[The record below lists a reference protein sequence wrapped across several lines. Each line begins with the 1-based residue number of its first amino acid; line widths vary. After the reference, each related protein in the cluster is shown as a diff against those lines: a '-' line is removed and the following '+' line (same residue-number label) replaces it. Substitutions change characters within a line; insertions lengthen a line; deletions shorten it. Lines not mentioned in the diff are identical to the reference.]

1 MLASDAKLLCE
12 IAQRYSMDQVRLSLS
27 QTVILPYVHILYLTK
42 VYRACK
48 DFESHNVVCCPGL
61 DYCTLA
67 NARSILMAQ
76 KLRLLNCGLLIRV
89 SGCQN
94 ACSQHHVFDVGV
106 IGINKGGREVYHVV
120 VGGSVAERKLCVTL
134 ARSASSEKV
143 PGIVAKYA
151 ALINKLKKNSFES
164 AHKCFE
170 RNRAFIMKKKNTTVK
185 STAVKSTK
193 AKPAKSA
200 LALI

>member
-1 MLASDAKLLCE
+1 MLAADARLLCE
-12 IAQRYSMDQVRLSLS
+12 IAQRYSMDQIRLSLN
-27 QTVILPYVHILYLTK
+27 QTIVLPFVHILYLTK
-42 VYRACK
+42 VYLACRN
-48 DFESHNVVCCPGL
+48 FESHNVVCCPGL

-106 IGINKGGREVYHVV
+106 IGINKGGKEVYQIV
-120 VGGSVAERKLCVTL
+120 VGGSVAESKLCTTL
-134 ARSASSEKV
+134 VRSASIAKV
-143 PGIVAKYA
+143 PGIITKYA

-164 AHKCFE
+164 AHKCFV
-170 RNRAFIMKKKNTTVK
+170 RNRAFIIRKKNNKVK
-185 STAVKSTK
+185 SIQITPFM
-193 AKPAKSA
+193 PATP
-200 LALI
+200 LA